1 MVDDNENEFSDEEQ
15 ALAQFEADLY
25 AAMALEEDESD
36 DKSDDEET
44 DDEEFLEEGV
54 PYPNLFQLEIY

>member
-1 MVDDNENEFSDEEQ
+1 
-15 ALAQFEADLY
+15 
-25 AAMALEEDESD
+25 MALEEDESD

-54 PYPNLFQLEIY
+54 PHPDLFQLEIY